1 MTSAHEAEWWIP
13 GKLAQ
18 VRLGGI
24 YRDTRTSSG
33 FSNLY

>member
-1 MTSAHEAEWWIP
+1 MTSAHETHWWIATE
-13 GKLAQ
+13 LAQ